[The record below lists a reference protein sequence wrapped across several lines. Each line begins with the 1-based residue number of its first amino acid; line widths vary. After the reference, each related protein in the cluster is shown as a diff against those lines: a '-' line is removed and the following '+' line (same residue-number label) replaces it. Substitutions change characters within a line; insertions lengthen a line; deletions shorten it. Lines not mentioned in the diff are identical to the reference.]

1 AYLRPVCRRYLGRL
15 APLAERVLVMT
26 SAAGLMPLAEA
37 AERPAA
43 LLLSGPAGGVL
54 AAVAAAVA
62 AGFPDAVTF
71 DMGGTS
77 TDVCLVRGRI
87 PADAALPGLGRLEV
101 EAARSALAA
110 ASVDAAGVVD
120 VVDAAMVGAVRAV
133 SVERGVDPRR
143 LALVA
148 FGGAGPLHACALASA
163 L

>member
-1 AYLRPVCRRYLGRL
+1 MFLG
-15 APLAERVLVMT
+15 ASGQP
-26 SAAGLMPLAEA
+26 GLP
-37 AERPAA
+37 RI
-43 LLLSGPAGGVL
+43 
-54 AAVAAAVA
+54 
-62 AGFPDAVTF
+62 D
-71 DMGGTS
+71 
-77 TDVCLVRGRI
+77 RI

-101 EAARSALAA
+101 EAARSALAG

-163 L
+163 LDMPAVVVPPRAGVLSAVGILGAPRAETLVRSWPTPGDPAGLSGALATGTWPGGR